1 MKNPLKLL
9 GRYLGRGHRAD
20 MKVLMISLMVGGS
33 VIALGQPATPPAA
46 DKPIKTKIIQP
57 GDGNTAPKVAIVPL
71 PDEKEPLVD
80 TSIPVPPPA
89 MPAPQLTDG
98 DAFPEN
104 SSAIEKA
111 IPDPVK
117 ALGEPAMMNFPG
129 GIAMAVTASSEKAQ
143 AHVLQGLNH
152 LHGGW
157 EFEASRHFAAAMRED
172 PDCLLAHWG
181 MIMTALAPTPETGPA
196 RDAAADRLLD
206 LVDQGKGT
214 ELERGYAYGL
224 IKYLQEGPAGA
235 ARGFRQVAGKFPNE
249 MMAAIFAALFDR
261 TGYDE
266 FGSATPAQEVAE
278 KVLIDLIKK
287 YPQSPVAIHAL
298 LTIRAE
304 ALDLSGSLPLAQKL
318 CQMVPDYP
326 PYFHLLGHYE
336 WRCGEHGKAASAF
349 GKAASFYQ
357 AWMKSNQATLADCPE
372 WVKAECYRT
381 ICMASKGDF
390 DNAYATARKLA
401 NTPLPTGRPASPGSR
416 FLLWDCKTLPAR
428 LLLHR
433 GLRGNAGEALASMPK
448 PQDIKK
454 YHTSSLA
461 YWWIDGLRLALE
473 ARRLIDAGDLA
484 QAKDVSAAMA
494 HHGEAMTKIQGAASA
509 SGERSEWVR
518 SFKALEVLASDI
530 RGRIALAGTKSE
542 IGSAYNWFSSAAD
555 RQRPSPAL
563 FPPLI
568 LTPMPLR
575 LGDYFIMANRPEDAI
590 EAYQRALALFPND
603 METLI
608 ALKKAYQICKLDD
621 QATATE
627 LRINQLQAQ

>member
-1 MKNPLKLL
+1 MKARTILL
-9 GRYLGRGHRAD
+9 
-20 MKVLMISLMVGGS
+20 MMGS
-33 VIALGQPATPPAA
+33 GMIALGQAPSPPAA
-46 DKPIKTKIIQP
+46 ERPVKTKIVLP
-57 GDGNTAPKVAIVPL
+57 ADGNTQPKVEIVPS
-71 PDEKEPLVD
+71 PDEEVPLLD
-80 TSIPVPPPA
+80 TTKPVPPPA
-89 MPAPQLTDG
+89 MPVPQSTEPAATSKDV
-98 DAFPEN
+98 
-104 SSAIEKA
+104 SAVEDA
-111 IPDPVK
+111 IPNPVK
-117 ALGEPAMMNFPG
+117 ALAEPTLMSFPG
-129 GIAMAVTASSEKAQ
+129 GIVMAVSATSEKAQ
-143 AHVLQGLNH
+143 VHVLQGLNH

-157 EFEASRHFAAAMRED
+157 EFEASRHFAAAIRED
-172 PDCLLAHWG
+172 PECLLAYWG
-181 MIMTALAPTPETGPA
+181 MIMTALAPSPETGPA
-196 RDAAADRLLD
+196 RDVASDRLLD

-214 ELERGYAYGL
+214 ELERGYAYAL

-235 ARGFRQVAGKFPNE
+235 ARAFRQVAAKFPNE

-266 FGSATPAQEVAE
+266 FGTATPAQEVAE
-278 KVLIDLIKK
+278 NVLMELIKK
-287 YPQSPVAIHAL
+287 HPQSPVAIHAL

-304 ALDLSGSLPLAQKL
+304 ASDLTASLPLAQKL

-336 WRCGEHGKAASAF
+336 WRCGKHGPAAAAF

-357 AWMKSNQATLADCPE
+357 TWMKANQATLADCPE

-390 DNAYATARKLA
+390 DNAYATARQLA
-401 NTPLPTGRPASPGSR
+401 ATPLPAGRPASPGAR
-416 FLLWDCKTLPAR
+416 FLLWDAKTLPAR

-433 GLRGNAGEALASMPK
+433 GLRGNAGEALASMAK
-448 PQDIKK
+448 PQEIKK
-454 YHTSSLA
+454 YHSSSQA

-473 ARRLIDAGDLA
+473 ARRLIDAGDLS
-484 QAKDVSAAMA
+484 QAKDVSAAMS
-494 HHGEAMTKIQGAASA
+494 HHGETMAKAQGAASV

-518 SFKALEVLASDI
+518 SFRALEVLASDV
-530 RGRIALAGTKSE
+530 RGRIALAGSKAE

-575 LGDYFIMANRPEDAI
+575 VGDYFIAVDRPADAI

-603 METLI
+603 MESLV
-608 ALKKAYQICKLDD
+608 ALKNAYKLSKLED
-621 QATATE
+621 QAKATE
-627 LRINQLQAQ
+627 LRIQQLQAQ

>member
-1 MKNPLKLL
+1 MKA
-9 GRYLGRGHRAD
+9 R
-20 MKVLMISLMVGGS
+20 MIFLMMGGGMM
-33 VIALGQPATPPAA
+33 ALGQPAAPPAA
-46 DKPIKTKIIQP
+46 EKPIKTKIVLP
-57 GDGNTAPKVAIVPL
+57 ADGNTAPKVEIVPL
-71 PDEKEPLVD
+71 PDEEEPLMD
-80 TSIPVPPPA
+80 PKKPVPPPA
-89 MPAPQLTDG
+89 IPVPQPAEPTAFSN
-98 DAFPEN
+98 DA
-104 SSAIEKA
+104 SAVEDA
-111 IPDPVK
+111 IPGPVK
-117 ALGEPAMMNFPG
+117 ALGEPSMMSFPG
-129 GIAMAVTASSEKAQ
+129 GIVMAVTASGEKAQ

-172 PDCLLAHWG
+172 PECLLAHWG

-196 RDAAADRLLD
+196 RDVAEERLLD

-214 ELERGYAYGL
+214 ELERGYAYAL

-235 ARGFRQVAGKFPNE
+235 ARAFRQVAGKFPNE

-266 FGSATPAQEVAE
+266 FGTVTPAQQVAE
-278 KVLIDLIKK
+278 NTLMGLIKK

-304 ALDLSGSLPLAQKL
+304 APDLTDSLPLAQKL

-336 WRCGEHGKAASAF
+336 WRCGEHGKAAAAF
-349 GKAASFYQ
+349 GKAASFYRT
-357 AWMKSNQATLADCPE
+357 WMKGNQATLADCPE

-390 DNAYATARKLA
+390 DNAYATARQLA
-401 NTPLPTGRPASPGSR
+401 ATPLPAGRPASPGAR
-416 FLLWDCKTLPAR
+416 FLLWDAKTLPAR

-433 GLRGNAGEALASMPK
+433 GLRGNAGEALASMAK
-448 PQDIKK
+448 PEEIKK
-454 YHTSSLA
+454 YHSSSLA

-473 ARRLIDAGDLA
+473 GRRLIDTGDLA
-484 QAKDVSAAMA
+484 KAKDVAAAMS
-494 HHGEAMTKIQGAASA
+494 HHGEAMAKAQGAASM

-518 SFKALEVLASDI
+518 SFRALEVLASDV
-530 RGRIALAGTKSE
+530 RGRIALAGAKTE

-563 FPPLI
+563 YPPLI
-568 LTPMPLR
+568 LTPMPVR
-575 LGDYFIMANRPEDAI
+575 VGDYFIAVNRPADAI
-590 EAYQRALALFPND
+590 EAYQRAIALFPND
-603 METLI
+603 METLV
-608 ALKKAYQICKLDD
+608 ALKNAYQLGKLDD
-621 QATATE
+621 QAEATE
-627 LRINQLQAQ
+627 LRIQQLQAQ

>member
-1 MKNPLKLL
+1 ML
-9 GRYLGRGHRAD
+9 GRHVREGHLPK
-20 MKVLMISLMVGGS
+20 MKARISFIMIGIGM
-33 VIALGQPATPPAA
+33 AATAQPAATPAA
-46 DKPIKTKIIQP
+46 EKPIKTKIVLP
-57 GDGNTAPKVAIVPL
+57 AEGNTAPKVAIVPT
-71 PDEKEPLVD
+71 PDEEAPQMEAA
-80 TSIPVPPPA
+80 I
-89 MPAPQLTDG
+89 PAPEAVNLNTLTNAAAVVA
-98 DAFPEN
+98 DAVP
-104 SSAIEKA
+104 A
-111 IPDPVK
+111 PVK
-117 ALGEPAMMNFPG
+117 ALGPPAMMSFPG
-129 GIAMAVTASSEKAQ
+129 GIVMAVTASSEKAQ

-157 EFEASRHFAAAMRED
+157 EFEASRHFAAAMQED

-196 RDAAADRLLD
+196 RDVTADRLLD

-214 ELERGYAYGL
+214 ELERGYAYAL
-224 IKYLQEGPAGA
+224 IKYLQDGPAGA
-235 ARGFRQVAGKFPNE
+235 ARAFRQVAGKFPNE

-266 FGSATPAQEVAE
+266 LGTATPAQEMAE
-278 KVLIDLIKK
+278 SILTDLIKK
-287 YPQSPVAIHAL
+287 HPESPLAIHAL

-304 ALDLSGSLPLAQKL
+304 APDLSASLPLARQL
-318 CQMVPDYP
+318 CQMAPDYP

-336 WRCGEHGKAASAF
+336 WRCGEHGKAAAAF

-357 AWMKSNQATLADCPE
+357 AWMKANGTTLADCPE
-372 WVKAECYRT
+372 WVKAECYRA

-390 DNAYATARKLA
+390 DNAYATARQLA
-401 NTPLPTGRPASPGSR
+401 ATPLPAERVASPGAR
-416 FLLWDCKTLPAR
+416 ILLWDAKTLPAR

-433 GLRGNAGEALASMPK
+433 GLRGNAGEALASMAK
-448 PQDIKK
+448 PQEIKQ
-454 YHTSSLA
+454 YHASSLA

-494 HHGEAMTKIQGAASA
+494 HHGEAMAKAQSAASG

-518 SFKALEVLASDI
+518 SFRALEVLASDI
-530 RGRIALAGTKSE
+530 RGRIALAGPKSE
-542 IGSAYNWFSSAAD
+542 IRSAYNWFSSAAD

-575 LGDYFIMANRPEDAI
+575 VGDYFMAVNRPADAI
-590 EAYQRALALFPND
+590 EAYLRALALFPND
-603 METLI
+603 MDSLI
-608 ALKKAYQICKLDD
+608 AIKSAYQLSNLGD
-621 QATATE
+621 QAKAIE
-627 LRINQLQAQ
+627 LRIQELQRQ